1 MRKNKYNYNKTEM
14 LLKSMNDRYVFCPLV
29 DRKIEDIDCVENRDV
44 VDGMIVESSLP
55 EKYKKKKNWK
65 GICKNCLWH
74 EYGY

>member
-55 EKYKKKKNWK
+55 EK
-65 GICKNCLWH
+65 
-74 EYGY
+74 